1 MKRFIQFTAA
11 LALAV
16 AVSACNN
23 ARTDDNRAA
32 TGSGGAVAGTSGS
45 SNADRDFVE
54 KALSS
59 GNAEVE
65 LGRLAE
71 QKGNHADVK
80 GFGAMMVRD
89 HQAAAAD
96 LKPIAAKLNTT
107 QAEARENHDN
117 DLRDTMEDLQKL
129 SGRDFDKKYIDEMI
143 DDHEKDVRELENKA
157 ENASNPD
164 VKAWA
169 AKTLPTVRQHLERAK
184 SIKETLDHA
193 GDTSSPPSK

>member
-11 LALAV
+11 LALTV
-16 AVSACNN
+16 AVGACNN
-23 ARTDDNRAA
+23 ARTNDNHAA
-32 TGSGGAVAGTSGS
+32 TGSGGAVAGTTGS

-54 KALSS
+54 KELAM
-59 GNAEVE
+59 GNAEIE
-65 LGRLAE
+65 LGRLAQ

-80 GFGAMMVRD
+80 EFGAMMVRD

-96 LKPIAAKLNTT
+96 LKPIAAKLSTT

-117 DLRDTMEDLQKL
+117 DLRDKMEDLQKL

-143 DDHEKDVRELENKA
+143 DDHEKDVRDLENKA
-157 ENASNPD
+157 ENASNAD

-169 AKTLPTVRQHLERAK
+169 SKTLPTVRQHLERAK

-193 GDTSSPPSK
+193 EDPASPRSK

>member
-23 ARTDDNRAA
+23 ARTDDNQAA
-32 TGSGGAVAGTSGS
+32 KGGGGAVAGTSGS

-54 KALSS
+54 KELTM

-65 LGRLAE
+65 LGRLAQ

-80 GFGAMMVRD
+80 EFGAMMVRD

-117 DLRDTMEDLQKL
+117 DLRDKMEDLQKL

-143 DDHEKDVRELENKA
+143 DDHEKDVRDLENKA
-157 ENASNPD
+157 ENASNAD

-169 AKTLPTVRQHLERAK
+169 SKTLPTVRQHLERAK

-193 GDTSSPPSK
+193 GDQH

>member
-1 MKRFIQFTAA
+1 MKRLIQFTAA
-11 LALAV
+11 LALTV
-16 AVSACNN
+16 AVGACNN
-23 ARTDDNRAA
+23 ARTNDNHPA
-32 TGSGGAVAGTSGS
+32 GSGGAVAGTTGS

-54 KALSS
+54 KELAM
-59 GNAEVE
+59 GNAEIE
-65 LGRLAE
+65 LGRLAQ

-80 GFGAMMVRD
+80 EFGAMMVRD

-96 LKPIAAKLNTT
+96 LKPIAAKLSTT

-129 SGRDFDKKYIDEMI
+129 SGRDFDKKYISEMI
-143 DDHEKDVRELENKA
+143 DDHEKDVRDLEKKA
-157 ENASNPD
+157 ENASNAD

-169 AKTLPTVRQHLERAK
+169 SKTLPTVRQHLERAK

-193 GDTSSPPSK
+193 DDTAASPRNK